1 MPVTMFD
8 SRPLPFLQLVR
19 VLCTVETLAIKH
31 VKKIEQSFFKT
42 TQDQQGLGKCD
53 TGYTSGA
60 PINGGYA
67 SCDSGL
73 SVRKPHMIASQP
85 FFEVVPNNLDVRCT
99 FHPAAL
105 NAGAG

>member
-31 VKKIEQSFFKT
+31 VKKIESFFKT
-42 TQDQQGLGKCD
+42 TQDQQGLGKC
-53 TGYTSGA
+53 TPAEVYTSGA

-73 SVRKPHMIASQP
+73 TVRKPHMIASLP
-85 FFEVVPNNLDVRCT
+85 FLGLSVRKS
-99 FHPAAL
+99 HMHE
-105 NAGAG
+105 